1 MNVVTYALMAY
12 GMTAVI
18 SLGVGA
24 IIVLINKVFT
34 SSEEEETYWIYLFSY
49 SPESVHSLL

>member
-1 MNVVTYALMAY
+1 MTVVTYALMAY

-34 SSEEEETYWIYLFSY
+34 SSEEEET
-49 SPESVHSLL
+49 

>member
-1 MNVVTYALMAY
+1 MNVVTYALIAY

-34 SSEEEETYWIYLFSY
+34 SSEEEET
-49 SPESVHSLL
+49 